1 MKIDTTANGITLRKL
16 DHDSMITRNKFDQ
29 LEKDCLF
36 TKEQVQEIKH
46 DVEHIKESLKPT
58 TNESA
63 FYYSEKDC
71 AITEQFYML
80 QHSPYIVAKLFG
92 TVGNINF
99 KYVFLDLH
107 KKKDWNIYTDWKIH
121 KKYIIEVVETFTGI
135 YQAYNFYLKLIGG
148 KK

>member
-1 MKIDTTANGITLRKL
+1 MKMNKL
-16 DHDSMITRNKFDQ
+16 KTNDIIHKSDYDSMVVCNKFDQ

-36 TKEQVQEIKH
+36 TKEQIQEIKQ
-46 DVEHIKESLKPT
+46 DVNELKESLKPV
-58 TNESA
+58 TNEIA
-63 FYYSEKDC
+63 LNYSEKDC
-71 AITEQFYML
+71 VVTEQFYML
-80 QHSPYIVAKLFG
+80 KHSPYIVAKLFG
-92 TVGNINF
+92 TVGNVSF

-121 KKYIIEVVETFTGI
+121 KKYIIEVIETFTSI